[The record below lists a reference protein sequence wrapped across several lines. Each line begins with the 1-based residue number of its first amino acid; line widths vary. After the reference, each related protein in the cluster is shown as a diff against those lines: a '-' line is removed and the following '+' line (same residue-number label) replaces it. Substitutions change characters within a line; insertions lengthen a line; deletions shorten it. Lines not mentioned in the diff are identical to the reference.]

1 MRHQEVPNLKIQVK
15 TFLKC
20 LLWPIVVKLES
31 VGTKFFYRNFTRKRV
46 DEKDVSNFDSDTF
59 TCDPA
64 VFLAENSPNGAQSNA
79 IFPGNW
85 RVVRALIEEIEC

>member
-1 MRHQEVPNLKIQVK
+1 M
-15 TFLKC
+15 
-20 LLWPIVVKLES
+20 
-31 VGTKFFYRNFTRKRV
+31 

-59 TCDPA
+59 TCDTA

>member
-1 MRHQEVPNLKIQVK
+1 M
-15 TFLKC
+15 
-20 LLWPIVVKLES
+20 LEPS
-31 VGTKFFYRNFTRKRV
+31 FFTGILPGNV